1 MCTTGYHRSAL
12 VLHLHAAWFSWVF
25 QFWPTFF
32 FVLQRIFFAWFFW
45 VRSLRRK
52 HNKTNLE
59 ISFEED
65 SSADS
70 VGLLEIVIMASHF
83 FMVILPKFLIKTL
96 CSIYY
101 CDNQFQIAR
110 NILGEAVSLGIELE
124 DRASCTLHFFYL
136 FTMIDSYPLTTKYTS
151 LVLLYRISW
160 IK

>member
-1 MCTTGYHRSAL
+1 MHHGLSQVSTCAPLACCLIFLGFSVLTDFLFRSPKNF
-12 VLHLHAAWFSWVF
+12 LHMVF
-25 QFWPTFF
+25 W
-32 FVLQRIFFAWFFW
+32 A
-45 VRSLRRK
+45 RSLRRK